1 MIVAGIVSA
10 VAVCV
15 ILGALANRAC
25 VPSRGPE
32 VSAVSVFH
40 PGVPRI
46 P

>member
-15 ILGALANRAC
+15 ILGALANRALR
-25 VPSRGPE
+25 SLTRPE